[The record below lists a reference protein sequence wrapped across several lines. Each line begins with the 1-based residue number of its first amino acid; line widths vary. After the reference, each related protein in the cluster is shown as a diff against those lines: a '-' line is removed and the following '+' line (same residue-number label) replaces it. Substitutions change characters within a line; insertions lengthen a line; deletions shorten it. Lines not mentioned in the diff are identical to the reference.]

1 MFSLIFYNVG
11 NDEERDDGEED
22 FDWQVEQQ
30 PFCGDE
36 EDGERLG
43 GNVTYGFANRRSGV
57 FKRLRVWFTE
67 QRPFHTLCKVQSHIA
82 MSN

>member
-1 MFSLIFYNVG
+1 MTG
-11 NDEERDDGEED
+11 ETEEED

-36 EDGERLG
+36 EDKGRLN

-57 FKRLRVWFTE
+57 FKRLRVWCKISHCPMI
-67 QRPFHTLCKVQSHIA
+67 PFPNAINK
-82 MSN
+82 